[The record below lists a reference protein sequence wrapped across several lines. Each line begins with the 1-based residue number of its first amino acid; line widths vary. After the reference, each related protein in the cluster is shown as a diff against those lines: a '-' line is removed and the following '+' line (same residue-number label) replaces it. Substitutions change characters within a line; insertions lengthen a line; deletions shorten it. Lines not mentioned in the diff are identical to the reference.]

1 MRTMSQPAAT
11 APAAEPAAPPQDAPQ
26 PAPPPA
32 PGAEQYPALD
42 FANSLL
48 TLPGGPL
55 DLLGAPGPASA
66 WLVEHG
72 LAPAAGRVLE
82 PCTVRLRLFRGAV
95 RELLDARV
103 AGRPAPPGALAA
115 VNEALAAAPAVALLR
130 WDAERGLHRSLP
142 HPADRIAD
150 RAMARL
156 AADAADLLTGPDAER
171 LARCGG
177 TPCSRFYVR
186 THAARHWCST
196 RCGDRV
202 RAARAYARKRA
213 AKEG

>member
-1 MRTMSQPAAT
+1 MRDMSPTTSA
-11 APAAEPAAPPQDAPQ
+11 APA
-26 PAPPPA
+26 APPPA

-48 TLPGGPL
+48 ALPAGPL
-55 DLLGAPGPASA
+55 DLLAAPGPASA

-72 LAPAAGRVLE
+72 LAPEGGRVLE
-82 PCTVRLRLFRGAV
+82 PCTVRLRTFRNAV
-95 RELLDARV
+95 RELLDAAV

-115 VNEALAAAPAVALLR
+115 VNGALTAAPAVPLLR
-130 WDAERGLHRSLP
+130 WDAERGLHRSPP

-150 RAMARL
+150 GAMARL
-156 AADAADLLTGPDAER
+156 AADAAELLTGPDAAR

-177 TPCSRFYVR
+177 TPCTRFYVR

-213 AKEG
+213 AEQG